1 MTNEEKLEFLK
12 NAGVTVL
19 GDFVLEKTVENE
31 FGVIESGGIG
41 VQIVNGG
48 SAASKRDGRKKV
60 SGGSKIVDA
69 VFTYRFL
76 EDKEGHLRIV
86 KLYQLLI
93 KAGWIDKDS
102 KPEVLCDL
110 FMGEAKSLTIKW
122 IGRQQDLYYLIKR
135 LSSRGLI
142 KCPKGA
148 TKWVITGSHFVDGQ
162 SRPFSDWN
170 SQHDPKM
177 SAPAIEKLCDVLDPT
192 KPLD

>member
-60 SGGSKIVDA
+60 SGGSTIVDA

-76 EDKEGHLRIV
+76 EDKEGPLRIV

-102 KPEVLCDL
+102 KPEVFCDL

-135 LSSRGLI
+135 LSNRGLI

-170 SQHDPKM
+170 SQHDPKK

>member
-19 GDFVLEKTVENE
+19 GDLVFDKNVEYEINA
-31 FGVIESGGIG
+31 VESGGIG
-41 VQIVNGG
+41 IQIVNGG
-48 SAASKRDGRKKV
+48 TAASKRDGRKKV

-69 VFTYRFL
+69 VFAYRFL

-86 KLYQLLI
+86 KLYQLLT
-93 KAGWIDKDS
+93 KAGWIDKDT
-102 KPEVLCDL
+102 KPDVFCDL

-135 LSSRGLI
+135 LSDRGLI

>member
-19 GDFVLEKTVENE
+19 GDFVLEKMVENE

-76 EDKEGHLRIV
+76 EDKEGPLRIV

-102 KPEVLCDL
+102 KPEVFCDL

-170 SQHDPKM
+170 SQHDPKK